1 MHLEYMFLIC
11 TVPLL
16 MCIYTKV
23 LSSVYASVY
32 VSTSRTLYN
41 RVVRFLVH
49 KYPLSLDE
57 VAEGNTPLHLATH
70 HRRTEVVGVLI
81 REGADVAATVC
92 AIT

>member
-1 MHLEYMFLIC
+1 MYSTTAYVHIYQGIKFSLCQYLCVHL
-11 TVPLL
+11 
-16 MCIYTKV
+16 
-23 LSSVYASVY
+23 
-32 VSTSRTLYN
+32 SRTLYD
-41 RVVRFLVH
+41 RVVHFLVH

-70 HRRTEVVGVLI
+70 HRRTKVVGVLI

>member
-1 MHLEYMFLIC
+1 MYS
-11 TVPLL
+11 T
-16 MCIYTKV
+16 T
-23 LSSVYASVY
+23 VYAHIYQGIKFSLYQCLCVHLF
-32 VSTSRTLYN
+32 RTLYN